1 MVTDSAELPERFV
14 VRRWPDPIVERNGFP
29 VNSMYTEA
37 VLLPI
42 LGPATTLC
50 LRRVGSWAAA
60 NPNGI
65 ELDARQL
72 ARDLGLGDSLS
83 RHAAMSR
90 TLGRLCQFDMAQWF
104 GGQLAVRTAVA
115 PLPERHLRRLSPE
128 LVRVHQW
135 MVHRQLNQ
143 ERMRAFSPGMSAAAA
158 PSADHS
164 MGVEMSL

>member
-1 MVTDSAELPERFV
+1 MADALDLPERFV
-14 VRRWPDPIVERNGFP
+14 VFRWPDPIVERTGFP

-65 ELDARQL
+65 ELDTRQL

-104 GGQLAVRTAVA
+104 TGQLAVRTAVA

-135 MVHRQLNQ
+135 MVHRQADK
-143 ERMRAFSPGMSAAAA
+143 ERTRAVSAAVS
-158 PSADHS
+158 PSVDQS